1 MSGCATPPTSGSR
14 RWSESSPPSV
24 LSRHPDRVMPWAAEI
39 VVRAPLSTH
48 PFGSSLLRPDDKWIV
63 AYAKTVA
70 EARRANDPAALDAF
84 FDEWM
89 RGVDGEDGYLDKI
102 GVARLRALMI

>member
-1 MSGCATPPTSGSR
+1 
-14 RWSESSPPSV
+14 
-24 LSRHPDRVMPWAAEI
+24 MPWAAEI

-48 PFGSSLLRPDDKWIV
+48 PFGSTLLRPDDQWLL
-63 AYAKTVA
+63 AYAKTVTD
-70 EARRANDPAALDAF
+70 ARKAGEPAQLDAF

-89 RGVDGEDGYLDKI
+89 RNVAGEDGYLEKV